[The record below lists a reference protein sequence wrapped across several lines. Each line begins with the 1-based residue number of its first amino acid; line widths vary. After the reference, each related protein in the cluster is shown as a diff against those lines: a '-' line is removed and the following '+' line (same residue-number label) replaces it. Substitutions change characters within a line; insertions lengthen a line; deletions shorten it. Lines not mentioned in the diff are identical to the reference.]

1 MLWNKNLALFAPQ
14 SLGEIQHRSL
24 LVQFLLFEVFEC
36 YRALQQN
43 RWEALLTAHP
53 RFFPYDW
60 ALATGHLNKLQEHTL
75 LLESSFPGSP
85 NEISRLQQTL
95 GAAMET
101 LLQKFTKRKATETLR
116 QLYRDLEPFIERCRD
131 DENLLS
137 FLLKHRRTVDNLTQE
152 GHLHQFLLKL
162 HPEGLETLG
171 EKMCDQ
177 YHQRGFFSQIP
188 EFKLLLTELIH
199 V

>member
-1 MLWNKNLALFAPQ
+1 MLWNKNLALFAPL
-14 SLGEIQHRSL
+14 SLAEIQNRNL
-24 LVQFLLFEVFEC
+24 LLQFALFELFEC
-36 YRALQQN
+36 HRALQQN
-43 RWEALLTAHP
+43 RWDALLTAHP
-53 RFFPYDW
+53 RLFPYDW
-60 ALATGHLNKLQEHTL
+60 AMAIGHLNKLQEHVL
-75 LLESSFPGSP
+75 LLESSFPGYP
-85 NEISRLQQTL
+85 KEIHQLQ
-95 GAAMET
+95 ET
-101 LLQKFTKRKATETLR
+101 LAKGVEAFSLKITKRKIAQILR
-116 QLYRDLEPFIERCRD
+116 ELYRDLEPFIEPCRE

-137 FLLKHRRTVDNLTQE
+137 FLLKHKRTVDSLTGK
-152 GHLHQFLLKL
+152 GHLHRFLLKL